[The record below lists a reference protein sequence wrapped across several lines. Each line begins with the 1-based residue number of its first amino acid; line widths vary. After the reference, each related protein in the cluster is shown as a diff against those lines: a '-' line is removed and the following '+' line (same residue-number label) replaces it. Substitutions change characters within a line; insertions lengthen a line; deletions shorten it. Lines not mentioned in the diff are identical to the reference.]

1 MRSVVIIF
9 FCGLSIVLTTMF
21 VGIGIVVNGPLNAR
35 EFFVDS
41 VQSEFDVW
49 SRRLIKIHHDRT
61 YYNDRWSCPDDLRQ
75 FMERF
80 GILSVR
86 VSQDECSVDW
96 LLDGS
101 FRVLVHYIYLPIDG
115 KRHNVDSGTWTFK
128 LEDESISPESFLS
141 ILMARRNKC
150 KTWIMIFSFSSFI
163 VVCFCRLKVFHRI
176 RQVMPD
182 FAWFVVM
189 YIAWSVD
196 VIVVC
201 LVGMSVWITL
211 AEWMK

>member
-1 MRSVVIIF
+1 MIERTI
-9 FCGLSIVLTTMF
+9 TTDGHAQM
-21 VGIGIVVNGPLNAR
+21 ICVNSWSA
-35 EFFVDS
+35 
-41 VQSEFDVW
+41 SE
-49 SRRLIKIHHDRT
+49 
-61 YYNDRWSCPDDLRQ
+61 YCPCV
-75 FMERF
+75 F
-80 GILSVR
+80 
-86 VSQDECSVDW
+86 

-101 FRVLVHYIYLPIDG
+101 FRVRVHYIYLPIDG
-115 KRHNVDSGTWTFK
+115 KQHNVDSGTWTFK

-150 KTWIMIFSFSSFI
+150 KTWIMIFSVSSFI

-189 YIAWSVD
+189 YIVWSVD
-196 VIVVC
+196 IIVVC